1 MLYLLKLVDE
11 FPDTVGFARIV
22 QALQATE
29 WPDLQMKGSKLIR
42 GAPELSSGR
51 LVPAGSSIFEGSGSG
66 RNR

>member
-1 MLYLLKLVDE
+1 MAARLKE
-11 FPDTVGFARIV
+11 NT
-22 QALQATE
+22 
-29 WPDLQMKGSKLIR
+29 R